1 MGRVIKERSK
11 YEDEMGRQ
19 CKGSGFKVA
28 KQNQMVGVIGNVIY
42 RLQMVMNTPT
52 MMHAKGMDGVVDK
65 RQEVSLMS
73 LFKWIF
79 HARIGI

>member
-11 YEDEMGRQ
+11 CEDEMGRQ

-42 RLQMVMNTPT
+42 RLQMVMRRGW
-52 MMHAKGMDGVVDK
+52 MG
-65 RQEVSLMS
+65 L
-73 LFKWIF
+73 WISGKKC
-79 HARIGI
+79 H